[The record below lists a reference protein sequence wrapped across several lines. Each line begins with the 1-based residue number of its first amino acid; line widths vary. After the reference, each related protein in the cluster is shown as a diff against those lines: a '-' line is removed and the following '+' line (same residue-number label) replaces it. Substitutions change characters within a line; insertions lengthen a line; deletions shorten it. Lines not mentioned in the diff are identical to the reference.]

1 MVTVV
6 CAGAEAPHLRKA
18 SGWEESNRARCPP
31 SRHPS
36 ELLSSARTYLPQ
48 FSPFLNS
55 QFRICQWI
63 NPLMKAKPSWSSRF
77 LHSGHCSQASEQCF
91 WWGQSLQCMTVGGG
105 CCGAAIASSVCMC
118 VCACVPAC
126 ICGVVEATGWCL
138 PQLLP
143 HLQNRWSLIRPENH
157 HFPLDRPVSRRLLS
171 TECCSTRHTPPHPVF
186 TQMLGLNSKHFTHWV
201 NIFFYSI
208 NRTIAYYLAL

>member
-1 MVTVV
+1 MIQPFPPLRTLQPSLLWAMFLLGTEPSVYDRRWGMLWGCNCQLCVYV
-6 CAGAEAPHLRKA
+6 CVRV
-18 SGWEESNRARCPP
+18 R
-31 SRHPS
+31 
-36 ELLSSARTYLPQ
+36 
-48 FSPFLNS
+48 
-55 QFRICQWI
+55 
-63 NPLMKAKPSWSSRF
+63 
-77 LHSGHCSQASEQCF
+77 
-91 WWGQSLQCMTVGGG
+91 
-105 CCGAAIASSVCMC
+105 
-118 VCACVPAC
+118 AC

-143 HLQNRWSLIRPENH
+143 HLQNRWSLIPPENH

-208 NRTIAYYLAL
+208 NRKNNWVLSSPLRKKFALNLNKHAHGLLAEFES